1 MANERRRLTDDEVA
15 IALANLDGWNVVD
28 GTLHREFKFANF
40 VSAIAFIDRVAV
52 HADALDHHPNW
63 SNVYNRVTVEL
74 WTHDLGGIS
83 ALDFEL
89 AHKMN
94 VVAQGI

>member
-1 MANERRRLTDDEVA
+1 MATERRRLTDDEVA
-15 IALANLDGWNVVD
+15 TALANLDGWNVVD
-28 GTLHREFKFANF
+28 GKLHREFKFANF
-40 VSAIAFIDRVAV
+40 PEAIAFIDRVAV
-52 HADALDHHPNW
+52 DAEALDHHPNW

-94 VVAQGI
+94 AVADGI